1 MTDLNLYT
9 YGIPIVISMIIAET
23 IYSKIKNLSL
33 YKLNDSMAGFG
44 LLAGNIIVNIGTK
57 GSIIFFYFYL
67 YEFRIFTINEMFSS
81 AAVWIL
87 TFLVIDFVF
96 YWYHRFSHRVRF
108 MWAVHMNHH
117 SSEEMNFTVAL
128 RQAWFG
134 PITKVPFFLVL
145 PLIGFDPLITA
156 LAGAAATLWGIT
168 GHTQSIRTL
177 GILEYVF
184 VTPSSHR
191 VHHASNPEYIDK
203 NYGNM
208 FIVWDRVFGTFAKEK
223 NKVTF
228 GITENVKTFNPIKIT
243 FMNWIKMIED
253 FKNSANSNERFN
265 SFFGPP
271 EWNLNK
277 SKNHNL

>member
-1 MTDLNLYT
+1 
-9 YGIPIVISMIIAET
+9 
-23 IYSKIKNLSL
+23 
-33 YKLNDSMAGFG
+33 MAGFG
-44 LLAGNIIVNIGTK
+44 LLAGNIVVNIGTK
-57 GSIIFFYFYL
+57 GFILFFYFYL
-67 YEFRIFTINEMFSS
+67 YEFRIFTINEIFSS
-81 AAVWIL
+81 VAVWIL

-134 PITKVPFFLVL
+134 PLTKVPFFLVL

-177 GILEYVF
+177 GILEYIF

-208 FIVWDRVFGTFAKEK
+208 FIVWDRIFGTYAKEK
-223 NKVTF
+223 SKVIF

-253 FKNSANSNERFN
+253 FQNSNNLTDKLN

-271 EWNLNK
+271 EWDLHKNKNPNL
-277 SKNHNL
+277 

>member
-1 MTDLNLYT
+1 MITDLMLYT
-9 YGIPIVISMIIAET
+9 YGIPVVVSMIIIET
-23 IYSKIKNLSL
+23 VYSKVHDLSV
-33 YKLNDSMAGFG
+33 YKLNDTMAGLG
-44 LLAGNIIVNIGTK
+44 LLLGNILVNLATK
-57 GSIIFFYFYL
+57 GSILFFYFYL
-67 YEFRIFTINEMFSS
+67 YDFRIFTINDIFSS
-81 AAVWIL
+81 AAVWVL
-87 TFLVIDFVF
+87 TFVAIDFVF

-134 PITKVPFFLVL
+134 PITKVPFFFVL

-156 LAGAAATLWGIT
+156 LAGAAATLWGVT
-168 GHTQSIRTL
+168 GHTQIIKTL
-177 GILEYVF
+177 GPLEYIF

-191 VHHASNPEYIDK
+191 VHHGSNPEYIDK

-208 FIVWDRVFGTFAKEK
+208 FIVWDRIFGTFAKEK
-223 NKVTF
+223 NKVIF

-243 FMNWIKMIED
+243 FMNWLKMYQD
-253 FKNSANSNERFN
+253 FKNSNSLSDKAH

-271 EWNLNK
+271 EWNLD
-277 SKNHNL
+277 KNIE

>member
-1 MTDLNLYT
+1 MTDLNLYA
-9 YGIPIVISMIIAET
+9 YGIPIIMGMIIAET
-23 IYSKIKNLSL
+23 IYSKINNLSL
-33 YKLNDSMAGFG
+33 YKLNDSMAGVG

-67 YEFRIFTINEMFSS
+67 YDFRIFTINTIFSS
-81 AAVWIL
+81 ATVWLL
-87 TFLVIDFVF
+87 TFIAIDFVF

-134 PITKVPFFLVL
+134 PVTKVPFFFIL
-145 PLIGFDPLITA
+145 PIIGFDPLITA
-156 LAGAAATLWGIT
+156 LAGAAATLWGVT

-177 GILEYVF
+177 GVLEYIF

-208 FIVWDRVFGTFAKEK
+208 FIIWDRIFGTYAKEES
-223 NKVTF
+223 KVIF

-243 FMNWIKMIED
+243 FMNWIKMFQD
-253 FKNSANSNERFN
+253 FKESSSLSDRLN

-271 EWNLNK
+271 EWHLDKTHK
-277 SKNHNL
+277 S

>member
-1 MTDLNLYT
+1 MITDLMLYT
-9 YGIPIVISMIIAET
+9 YGIPIVVSMIIIET
-23 IYSKIKNLSL
+23 VYSKVHDLSV
-33 YKLNDSMAGFG
+33 YKLNDTMAGLG
-44 LLAGNIIVNIGTK
+44 LLLGNILVNLATK
-57 GSIIFFYFYL
+57 GSILFFYFYL
-67 YEFRIFTINEMFSS
+67 YDFRIFTINDIFSS
-81 AAVWIL
+81 AAVWVL
-87 TFLVIDFVF
+87 TFVAIDFVF

-134 PITKVPFFLVL
+134 PITKVPFFFVL

-156 LAGAAATLWGIT
+156 LAGAAATLWGVT
-168 GHTQSIRTL
+168 GHTQIIKTL
-177 GILEYVF
+177 GPLEYIF

-191 VHHASNPEYIDK
+191 VHHGSNPEYIDK

-208 FIVWDRVFGTFAKEK
+208 FIVWDRIFGTFAKEK
-223 NKVTF
+223 NKVIF

-243 FMNWIKMIED
+243 FMNWLKMYQD
-253 FKNSANSNERFN
+253 YKNSNSLSDKAH

-271 EWNLNK
+271 EWNLD
-277 SKNHNL
+277 KNIE

>member
-1 MTDLNLYT
+1 MITDLMLYT
-9 YGIPIVISMIIAET
+9 YGIPIVVSMIIIET
-23 IYSKIKNLSL
+23 VYSKVHDLSV
-33 YKLNDSMAGFG
+33 YKLNDTMAGLG
-44 LLAGNIIVNIGTK
+44 LLLGNILVNLATK
-57 GSIIFFYFYL
+57 GSILFFYFYL
-67 YEFRIFTINEMFSS
+67 YDFRIFTINDIFSS
-81 AAVWIL
+81 TAVWVL
-87 TFLVIDFVF
+87 TFVAIDFVF

-134 PITKVPFFLVL
+134 PITKVPFFFVL

-156 LAGAAATLWGIT
+156 LAGAAATLWGVT
-168 GHTQSIRTL
+168 GHTQIIKTL
-177 GILEYVF
+177 GPLEYIF

-191 VHHASNPEYIDK
+191 VHHGSNPEYIDK

-208 FIVWDRVFGTFAKEK
+208 FIVWDRIFGTFAKEK
-223 NKVTF
+223 NKVIF

-243 FMNWIKMIED
+243 FMNWLKMYQD
-253 FKNSANSNERFN
+253 FKNSNSLSDKAH

-271 EWNLNK
+271 EWNLD
-277 SKNHNL
+277 KNIE